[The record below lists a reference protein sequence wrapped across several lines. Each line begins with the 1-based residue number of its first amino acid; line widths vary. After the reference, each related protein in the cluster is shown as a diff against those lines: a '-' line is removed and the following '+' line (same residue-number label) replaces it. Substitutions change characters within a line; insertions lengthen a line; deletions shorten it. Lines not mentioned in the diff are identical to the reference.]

1 MLEDYMDRTIIP
13 PGSKKKKKNSPD
25 SYFPLLFVT
34 LLNIL
39 KKKRKFSFIL
49 KYFNIAVL

>member
-1 MLEDYMDRTIIP
+1 MLEDYMDRNIIP
-13 PGSKKKKKNSPD
+13 LGSKKKKNSPD
-25 SYFPLLFVT
+25 YYFPLLFVT

-39 KKKRKFSFIL
+39 KKKRKYSFIP